1 MVLIKNKKKNL
12 QYQKYFYIFVIY
24 LYIMIIIDV
33 TKEKSIESA
42 LRAYKQKVQKT
53 KQIQKLRSRQ
63 EFTKP
68 SVVKREE
75 KLKAIY
81 VQQIKNGLN

>member
-24 LYIMIIIDV
+24 LYTMIIIDLS
-33 TKEKSIESA
+33 KEKSIESA

-53 KQIQKLRSRQ
+53 KQIQKLRGRQ

-68 SVVKREE
+68 SVIKREE